1 MTVTR
6 EVQKPVV
13 ILGGA
18 GKTGARVAARLQA
31 QGRPAHILSRST
43 GTRFDWEDKSTWE
56 SAVEGAGAL
65 FIVYQPDLAVPGA
78 VDDIRQLTAIAL
90 RQGVRRMVLLSGRG
104 EEEAQAAERVLQESG
119 ADWTVI
125 RASWFAQNF
134 SETFI
139 LDALMTGELALPVA
153 DVKEPFID
161 VDDIAD
167 VAAAAL
173 TDDKH
178 IGRLYEVTGP
188 RLLTFA
194 EAVTEVAQASGRDFR
209 FRRITPEDYAAGLEA
224 AEVPADFIW
233 LLNYLFT
240 TVLDGRNAHV
250 TDGVRQALGRDARDF
265 ADYARDAAATGVWAD
280 TREGR
285 S

>member
-1 MTVTR
+1 MTDTQQ
-6 EVQKPVV
+6 EKPIV

-18 GKTGARVAARLQA
+18 GKTGGRVASRLQA
-31 QGRPAHILSRST
+31 QGIPVRAVSRST
-43 GTRFDWEDKSTWE
+43 GTPFDWEDKATWE
-56 SAVEGAGAL
+56 NAVKGAAAL
-65 FIVYQPDLAVPGA
+65 YIVYQPDLAVPGA

-90 RQGVRRMVLLSGRG
+90 RQGVKRMVMLSGRG
-104 EEEAQAAERVLQESG
+104 EEEAEAAERVLMESG
-119 ADWTVI
+119 ADATVV

-134 SETFI
+134 NESFI
-139 LDALMTGELALPVA
+139 LDALLSGELALPIA

-161 VDDIAD
+161 VEDIAD
-167 VAAAAL
+167 VAVAAL
-173 TDDKH
+173 TDPRH
-178 IGRLYEVTGP
+178 IGEIYEVTGP

-194 EAVTEVAQASGRDFR
+194 EAVAEIAEASGRDFR
-209 FRRITPEDYAAGLEA
+209 FTQIGVDEYTAALEE

-250 TDGVRQALGRDARDF
+250 TDGVAKALGRHPRDF
-265 ADYARDAAATGVWAD
+265 ADYARTAAATGVWSEVRMD
-280 TREGR
+280 R

>member
-1 MTVTR
+1 MTDSK
-6 EVQKPVV
+6 VQKPIT

-18 GKTGARVAARLQA
+18 GKTGGRVAARLQA
-31 QGRPAHILSRST
+31 RDIPVRVLSRST
-43 GTRFDWEDKSTWE
+43 GTPFDWDDKSTWE
-56 SAVEGAGAL
+56 NAIQGASAL

-78 VDDIRQLTAIAL
+78 VDDIREITTLAQRA
-90 RQGVRRMVLLSGRG
+90 GVQRLVLLSGRG
-104 EEEAQAAERVLQESG
+104 EEEAEAAERALMESG
-119 ADWTVI
+119 LDWTVI

-173 TDDKH
+173 TDPAH
-178 IGRLYEVTGP
+178 IGQLYEVTGP

-194 EAVTEVAQASGRDFR
+194 EAVAEVAEASGRDFT
-209 FRRITPEDYAAGLEA
+209 FRQITPEDYASALEA

-250 TDGVRQALGRDARDF
+250 TDGVFKALGRHPKDF
-265 ADYARDAAATGVWAD
+265 SDYARAAAASGVWDSAQ
-280 TREGR
+280 EER

>member
-1 MTVTR
+1 MTDI
-6 EVQKPVV
+6 QDPKPVV

-18 GKTGARVAARLQA
+18 GKTGGRVAARLQA
-31 QGRPAHILSRST
+31 QGIPVRTVSRST
-43 GTRFDWEDKSTWE
+43 GTPFDWEDKSTWE
-56 SAVEGAGAL
+56 NAVEGAAAL
-65 FIVYQPDLAVPGA
+65 YIVYQPDLAVPGA

-90 RQGVRRMVLLSGRG
+90 RQGVTRMVMLSGRG
-104 EEEAQAAERVLQESG
+104 EEEAQAAEQVLMESG
-119 ADWTVI
+119 ADATVV

-134 SETFI
+134 SESFI

-167 VAAAAL
+167 VVTAAL
-173 TDDKH
+173 TDPKH
-178 IGRLYEVTGP
+178 IGQVYEVTGP

-194 EAVTEVAQASGRDFR
+194 EAVAEIAEASGQDFR
-209 FRRITPEDYAAGLEA
+209 FRQITAEDYTAYLEA

-240 TVLDGRNAHV
+240 TVLDGRNAQV
-250 TDGVRQALGRDARDF
+250 TDGIQRALGRPAKDF
-265 ADYARDAAATGVWAD
+265 ADYARKTAATGVWSE
-280 TREGR
+280 RKEG
-285 S
+285 

>member
-1 MTVTR
+1 MSNA
-6 EVQKPVV
+6 EMNEPVV
-13 ILGGA
+13 ILGGQ
-18 GKTGARVAARLQA
+18 GKTGGRVAGKLRDRGIAVRA
-31 QGRPAHILSRST
+31 LSRST

-56 SAVEGAGAL
+56 NAVQGAAAL

-90 RQGVRRMVLLSGRG
+90 RRGVKRMVLLSGRG

-134 SETFI
+134 SESFI
-139 LDALMTGELALPVA
+139 LDALMSGELALPVA

-167 VAAAAL
+167 VAVAAL
-173 TDDKH
+173 TDPTH
-178 IGRLYEVTGP
+178 IGRIHEVTGP

-194 EAVTEVAQASGRDFR
+194 EAVAEIAQASGREITFR
-209 FRRITPEDYAAGLEA
+209 QITPEDYAAALEQA
-224 AEVPADFIW
+224 DVPGDFIW

-240 TVLDGRNAHV
+240 TVLDGRNAQV
-250 TDGVRQALGRDARDF
+250 TDGVYKALGRHPTDF
-265 ADYARDAAATGVWAD
+265 AAYAASAAARGMWSD
-280 TREGR
+280 IREDL

>member
-1 MTVTR
+1 MTEPQPT
-6 EVQKPVV
+6 QLSKPVV

-18 GKTGARVAARLQA
+18 GKTGARVAARLQD
-31 QGRPAHILSRST
+31 QGVPVRTVSRST
-43 GTRFDWEDKSTWE
+43 GTPFDWEDKSTWE
-56 SAVEGAGAL
+56 NAVKDAAAL

-90 RQGVRRMVLLSGRG
+90 RQGVTRMVMLSGRG
-104 EEEAQAAERVLQESG
+104 EEEAEAAEQVLMQSG
-119 ADWTVI
+119 ADATVV
-125 RASWFAQNF
+125 RASWFNQNF

-139 LDALMTGELALPVA
+139 LDALMSGELALPVA

-173 TDDKH
+173 TDAKH
-178 IGRLYEVTGP
+178 VGQIYEVTGP

-194 EAVTEVAQASGRDFR
+194 EAVGEVAKASGRDFR
-209 FRRITPEDYAAGLEA
+209 FRQIPAEDYKAALEA
-224 AEVPADFIW
+224 ADVPGDFIW

-250 TDGVRQALGRDARDF
+250 TDGVHKALGRHPRDF
-265 ADYARDAAATGVWAD
+265 ADYARQAADAGVWAE
-280 TREGR
+280 RKEG
-285 S
+285 